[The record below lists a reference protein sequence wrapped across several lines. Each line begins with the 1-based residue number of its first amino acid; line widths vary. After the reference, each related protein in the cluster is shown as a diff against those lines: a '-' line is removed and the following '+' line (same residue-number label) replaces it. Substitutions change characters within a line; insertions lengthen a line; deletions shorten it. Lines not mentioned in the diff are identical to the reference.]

1 MRISLKVKGVI
12 TLIVLFCT
20 LAVLDSVVSTY
31 KLEKEL
37 NLLKLEAKETK
48 VEAPRYPIKIE
59 RRAKKKVVR
68 NIRTTETVKESLT
81 VPAAEPEKEKIAPVQ
96 FIAHE
101 EIPLASEIQEHI
113 ESECERLEVDAAYI
127 YALIESESS
136 FRTGLLVEDGGGHS
150 AGLCQINSVNWPD
163 MEKKGLDP
171 MNELDN
177 ITYCISLV
185 KGYVDKY
192 PTIDHVT
199 TCYKA
204 GEGGAKSLDYHLSVC
219 DKINERTE
227 HFKEILKGGKEDGTD

>member
-1 MRISLKVKGVI
+1 MTLRVKGVI
-12 TLIVLFCT
+12 TLIITFCI
-20 LAVLDSVVSTY
+20 LATANSISNTY
-31 KLEKEL
+31 KLEQEL
-37 NLLKLEAKETK
+37 KALKIEPEEIPERPIEVLPLPLN
-48 VEAPRYPIKIE
+48 VEAARKTIKPKPE
-59 RRAKKKVVR
+59 
-68 NIRTTETVKESLT
+68 EVKNE
-81 VPAAEPEKEKIAPVQ
+81 EFAPVQ

-101 EIPLASEIQEHI
+101 EIPLAAEIQEHI
-113 ESECERLEVDAAYI
+113 ETECERLEVDAAYI

-177 ITYCISLV
+177 ITYCITLV
-185 KGYVDKY
+185 KKYVDKY

-204 GEGGAKSLDYHLSVC
+204 GEGGAKRLDYHLSVC
-219 DKINERTE
+219 DTINERTE
-227 HFKEILKGGKEDGTD
+227 HFNEILKGGK